1 MTRFPTIR
9 TLLTRALTAFAA
21 ILLVLTVSVPAIAQQ
36 DGGAAA
42 TAEEDPVV
50 ARVNGSEIR
59 RSDVAL
65 AYSRLPDQYKQVPV
79 AVIFPQIV
87 QQLVDGELLANAGR
101 ADDLQNS
108 DAVKEQMA
116 EFEKVAIQQ
125 EYMNRLIAEGIKE
138 AELRKVYDETI
149 ANQEGPVEVRAS
161 HILVDN
167 DQEAA
172 DIIEALEGGADFAEL
187 ARERSTGPSAP
198 RGGDLGYNVRSA
210 LVEPFADAAFALEPG
225 TVSPEP
231 VQTEFG
237 WHVIKVVD
245 KRRQPAPSFEQSRA
259 QIEQRLTRD
268 LIAAHM
274 AALRADSE
282 VELFNIDG
290 SPIVDAPKQ

>member
-1 MTRFPTIR
+1 MTCTLMTRT
-9 TLLTRALTAFAA
+9 LTALAA
-21 ILLVLTVSVPAIAQQ
+21 SVLVLSVSVPASAQQ
-36 DGGAAA
+36 DGGAAETPA
-42 TAEEDPVV
+42 KDAVV

-59 RSDVAL
+59 QSDVAL
-65 AYSRLPDQYKQVPV
+65 AYSRLPEQYKQVPIT
-79 AVIFPQIV
+79 VIFPQIV

-101 ADDLQNS
+101 ADDLQDS
-108 DAVKEQMA
+108 DAVKKQMA

-125 EYMNRLIAEGIKE
+125 EYMNRLISDGIKE
-138 AELRKVYDETI
+138 EELRKVYDETI
-149 ANQEGPVEVRAS
+149 ANQEGPLEVRAS

-172 DIIEALEGGADFAEL
+172 DIIKALEGGADFAEL
-187 ARERSTGPSAP
+187 ARERSTGPSGP

-210 LVEPFADAAFALEPG
+210 LVEPFANAAFALEPG
-225 TVSPEP
+225 DVGPEP

-237 WHVIKVVD
+237 WHVIKVID
-245 KRRQPAPSFEQSRA
+245 KRRQPAPSFEESRA

>member
-1 MTRFPTIR
+1 MTCTLMTRT
-9 TLLTRALTAFAA
+9 LTALAA
-21 ILLVLTVSVPAIAQQ
+21 SVLVLSVSVPASAQQ
-36 DGGAAA
+36 DGGAAETPA
-42 TAEEDPVV
+42 KDAVV

-59 RSDVAL
+59 QSDVAL
-65 AYSRLPDQYKQVPV
+65 AYSRLPEQYKQVPIT
-79 AVIFPQIV
+79 VIFPQIV

-101 ADDLQNS
+101 ADDLQDS
-108 DAVKEQMA
+108 DAVKKQMA

-125 EYMNRLIAEGIKE
+125 EYMNRLISDGIKE
-138 AELRKVYDETI
+138 EELRKVYDETI
-149 ANQEGPVEVRAS
+149 ANQEGPLEVRAS

-167 DQEAA
+167 DQEAG
-172 DIIEALEGGADFAEL
+172 DIIKALEGGADFAEL
-187 ARERSTGPSAP
+187 ARERSTGPSGP

-210 LVEPFADAAFALEPG
+210 LVNPFANAAFALEPG
-225 TVSPEP
+225 EVGPEP

-237 WHVIKVVD
+237 WHVIKVID

>member
-1 MTRFPTIR
+1 MTRT
-9 TLLTRALTAFAA
+9 LTALAA
-21 ILLVLTVSVPAIAQQ
+21 SVLVLSVSVPASAQQ
-36 DGGAAA
+36 DGGAAETPA
-42 TAEEDPVV
+42 KDAVV

-59 RSDVAL
+59 QSDVAL
-65 AYSRLPDQYKQVPV
+65 AYSRLPEQYKQVPIT
-79 AVIFPQIV
+79 VIFPQIV

-101 ADDLQNS
+101 ADDLQDS
-108 DAVKEQMA
+108 DAVKKQMA

-125 EYMNRLIAEGIKE
+125 EYMNRLISDGIKE
-138 AELRKVYDETI
+138 EELRKVYDETI
-149 ANQEGPVEVRAS
+149 ANQEGPLEVRAS

-172 DIIEALEGGADFAEL
+172 DIIKALEGGADFAEL
-187 ARERSTGPSAP
+187 ARERSTGPSGP

-210 LVEPFADAAFALEPG
+210 LVEPFANAAFALEPG
-225 TVSPEP
+225 DVGPEP

-237 WHVIKVVD
+237 WHVIKVID
-245 KRRQPAPSFEQSRA
+245 KRRQPAPSFEESRA

>member
-1 MTRFPTIR
+1 MTCTLMTRT
-9 TLLTRALTAFAA
+9 LTALAA
-21 ILLVLTVSVPAIAQQ
+21 SVLVLSVSVPASAQQ
-36 DGGAAA
+36 DGGAAETPA
-42 TAEEDPVV
+42 KDAVV

-59 RSDVAL
+59 QSDVAL
-65 AYSRLPDQYKQVPV
+65 AYSRLPEQYKQVPIT
-79 AVIFPQIV
+79 VIFPQIV

-101 ADDLQNS
+101 ADDLQDS
-108 DAVKEQMA
+108 DAVKKQIA

-125 EYMNRLIAEGIKE
+125 EYMNRLISDGIKE
-138 AELRKVYDETI
+138 EELRKVYVETI
-149 ANQEGPVEVRAS
+149 ANQEGPLEVRAS

-167 DQEAA
+167 DQEAG
-172 DIIEALEGGADFAEL
+172 DIIKALEGGADFAEL
-187 ARERSTGPSAP
+187 ARERSTGPSGP

-210 LVEPFADAAFALEPG
+210 LVEPFANAAFALEPG
-225 TVSPEP
+225 EVGPEP

-237 WHVIKVVD
+237 WHVIKVID

>member
-1 MTRFPTIR
+1 MTCTLMTRT
-9 TLLTRALTAFAA
+9 LTALAA
-21 ILLVLTVSVPAIAQQ
+21 SVLVLSVSVPASAQQ
-36 DGGAAA
+36 GGGAAETPA
-42 TAEEDPVV
+42 KDAVV

-59 RSDVAL
+59 QSDVAL
-65 AYSRLPDQYKQVPV
+65 AYSRLPEQYKQVPIT
-79 AVIFPQIV
+79 VIFPQIV

-101 ADDLQNS
+101 ADDLQDS
-108 DAVKEQMA
+108 DAVKKQMA

-125 EYMNRLIAEGIKE
+125 EYMNRLISDGIKE
-138 AELRKVYDETI
+138 EELRKVYDETI
-149 ANQEGPVEVRAS
+149 ANQEGPLEVRAS

-167 DQEAA
+167 DQEAG
-172 DIIEALEGGADFAEL
+172 DIIKALEGGADFAEL
-187 ARERSTGPSAP
+187 ARERSTGPSGP

-210 LVEPFADAAFALEPG
+210 LVEPFANAAFALEPG
-225 TVSPEP
+225 EVGPEP

-237 WHVIKVVD
+237 WHVIKVID

>member
-1 MTRFPTIR
+1 MTR
-9 TLLTRALTAFAA
+9 TLSALAT
-21 ILLVLTVSVPAIAQQ
+21 LVLVLAVSGPVFAQQ
-36 DGGAAA
+36 DSGAAA
-42 TAEEDPVV
+42 APDEDPVV

-59 RSDVAL
+59 RSDVAT
-65 AYSRLPDQYKQVPV
+65 AYSRLPAQYKQVPIN
-79 AVIFPQIV
+79 VIFPQIV
-87 QQLVDGELLANAGR
+87 QQLVDGELLAVAGR
-101 ADDLQNS
+101 AEDLQNS
-108 DAVKEQMA
+108 DEVKEQMA

-125 EYMNRLIAEGIKE
+125 AYMNRLIAEGISE
-138 AELRKVYDETI
+138 DELRKNYDETI
-149 ANQEGPVEVRAS
+149 ANTEGPLEVRSS

-167 DQEAA
+167 EQEGA
-172 DIIEALEGGADFAEL
+172 DIIKALDGGADFAEL
-187 ARERSTGPSAP
+187 ARERSTGPSAS
-198 RGGDLGYNVRSA
+198 RGGDLGFNVRSA

-225 TVSPEP
+225 TVGPEP

-245 KRRQPAPSFEQSRA
+245 KRRQPAPSFEESRA

-290 SPIVDAPKQ
+290 TPIEDAPKQ

>member
-1 MTRFPTIR
+1 
-9 TLLTRALTAFAA
+9 
-21 ILLVLTVSVPAIAQQ
+21 
-36 DGGAAA
+36 
-42 TAEEDPVV
+42 
-50 ARVNGSEIR
+50 
-59 RSDVAL
+59 
-65 AYSRLPDQYKQVPV
+65 
-79 AVIFPQIV
+79 
-87 QQLVDGELLANAGR
+87 
-101 ADDLQNS
+101 
-108 DAVKEQMA
+108 MA

-125 EYMNRLIAEGIKE
+125 EYMNRLFSDGIKE
-138 AELRKVYDETI
+138 EELRKVYDETI
-149 ANQEGPVEVRAS
+149 ANQEGPLEVRAS

-172 DIIEALEGGADFAEL
+172 DIIKALEGGAYFAEL
-187 ARERSTGPSAP
+187 ARERSTGPSGP

-210 LVEPFADAAFALEPG
+210 LVEPFANAAFALEPG
-225 TVSPEP
+225 DVGPEP

-237 WHVIKVVD
+237 WHVIKVID
-245 KRRQPAPSFEQSRA
+245 KRRQPAPSFEESRA

>member
-1 MTRFPTIR
+1 MTR
-9 TLLTRALTAFAA
+9 TLSALAT
-21 ILLVLTVSVPAIAQQ
+21 LVLVLAVSGPVFAQQ
-36 DGGAAA
+36 DSGAAA
-42 TAEEDPVV
+42 APDEDPVV

-59 RSDVAL
+59 RSDVAT
-65 AYSRLPDQYKQVPV
+65 AYSRLPAQYKQVPIN
-79 AVIFPQIV
+79 VIFPQIV
-87 QQLVDGELLANAGR
+87 QQLVDGELLAVAGR
-101 ADDLQNS
+101 AEDLQNS
-108 DAVKEQMA
+108 DEVKEQMA

-125 EYMNRLIAEGIKE
+125 AYMNRLIAEGISE
-138 AELRKVYDETI
+138 DELRKNYDETI
-149 ANQEGPVEVRAS
+149 ANTEGPLEVRSS

-167 DQEAA
+167 EQEGA
-172 DIIEALEGGADFAEL
+172 DIIKALDGGADFAEL
-187 ARERSTGPSAP
+187 ARERSTGPSAS

-225 TVSPEP
+225 TVGPEP

-245 KRRQPAPSFEQSRA
+245 KRRQPAPSFEESRA

-290 SPIVDAPKQ
+290 TPIEDAPKQ